1 MPGRKPLLV
10 MPLLLCASALAA
22 DYKGPLPPKQ
32 DIPYLLHASN
42 LVPTEVTQA
51 SQENQKKSST
61 YTIPGATSTA
71 KTPLAEPIFILD
83 SRDLDPA
90 SLELWRLDSHNGQR
104 AVSIVGGT
112 HHRGSSG
119 PFHLSVTKVGDHLYR
134 IESQEMLENGEY
146 SLSPA
151 GSNRAY
157 CFEIY

>member
-1 MPGRKPLLV
+1 MPHRRSLFALPLVLY
-10 MPLLLCASALAA
+10 ASAFAA
-22 DYKGPLPPKQ
+22 DYKGPLPPKA
-32 DIPYLLHASN
+32 DIPYLLHASS

-51 SQENQKKSST
+51 SQENQKKSAI
-61 YTIPGATSTA
+61 YTIPGASSPA

-90 SLELWRLDSHNGQR
+90 SLELWRLDARNGQR
-104 AVSIVGGT
+104 SVSIVGGT

-134 IESQEMLENGEY
+134 IEAQEMLENGEY

-157 CFEIY
+157 CFQIY